1 MKDDLKDLIREARR
15 KLRKASG
22 VPLTSE
28 EEAEERHLA
37 EIEEMK
43 MFLFK
48 TMSNLWF
55 PLKVITVW
63 TDTTVA
69 GQFTVDGQIFELR
82 KDGPCYRLF
91 RIARGSGFELAR
103 LDSSDPNFASRV
115 LVAIDDALLVSGKPG
130 TG

>member
-69 GQFTVDGQIFELR
+69 G
-82 KDGPCYRLF
+82 
-91 RIARGSGFELAR
+91 
-103 LDSSDPNFASRV
+103 
-115 LVAIDDALLVSGKPG
+115 
-130 TG
+130 